1 MASADFKEEKP
12 TAGFRGRGAATG
24 LAENKRI
31 VRLATGEERMRLP
44 IKQLEEERAMM
55 VCREKVQQRRLPMV
69 IVDAEYQYD
78 RHKLTFYFEADRR
91 IDFRELVADLFALYK
106 TRIWMQQIDD
116 SFKPNPLL
124 SAALA
129 RGTADPNAE
138 VILPSAGTTSLA
150 TPATVS
156 TSDYDQ
162 LASELGRSFSLW

>member
-1 MASADFKEEKP
+1 MSRKP

-78 RHKLTFYFEADRR
+78 RHKLTFYFEANSNR
-91 IDFRELVADLFALYK
+91 
-106 TRIWMQQIDD
+106 
-116 SFKPNPLL
+116 
-124 SAALA
+124 SANISLKL
-129 RGTADPNAE
+129 T
-138 VILPSAGTTSLA
+138 SAWISG
-150 TPATVS
+150 
-156 TSDYDQ
+156 
-162 LASELGRSFSLW
+162 